1 MSITD
6 NLIEIVHDEM
16 TAQNVSK
23 DLAPGIKSKED
34 EPDKANSN
42 NENIDTA
49 IQNQHTQAQNESLS
63 DRANQALENRES
75 IQHELP
81 EISNLIL
88 RNGSKFDN
96 AQTGDLV
103 YKDGDKAI
111 VQIGKNIGLSYDAE
125 NFKNIELGE
134 RVTIFMVHDEHR
146 IMAAAEYERQ
156 QQGHDVPGADRAVEL
171 ENEMH

>member
-1 MSITD
+1 MSVLDSLTEHIH
-6 NLIEIVHDEM
+6 NEM

-23 DLAPGIKSKED
+23 DIATGIKGKED
-34 EPDKANSN
+34 DLAKEQGSHDS
-42 NENIDTA
+42 IDTA
-49 IQNQHTQAQNESLS
+49 IQNQHTITQNESIS
-63 DRANQALENRES
+63 DRANQAIESRES

-81 EISNLIL
+81 EIPSLIL
-88 RNGSKFDN
+88 RDGSKFDT
-96 AQTGDLV
+96 AQTGSLV

-156 QQGHDVPGADRAVEL
+156 QQGHDVSGADRAVEL